1 MAEDLVPFNGADEQV
16 VARWLDEAGEVVV
29 QVYYA
34 HSGGGPHNYLV
45 RSIADFRQC
54 VAEGRARRPLPG
66 WRDIICFDVF
76 GGPMFFLRG
85 RADQELLKRARR
97 AIPDGR
103 WFWVIDPAVTW
114 PREIADYVCGN
125 RHFELSSLLDE
136 QAGKEVA
143 IGCHPDDEIGNA
155 VAKTDSPTA
164 LRNRRY
170 DVRLN
175 A

>member
-85 RADQELLKRARR
+85 RADQELESHFLNRSRAFSPR
-97 AIPDGR
+97 ACRSGTSQTREARNPR
-103 WFWVIDPAVTW
+103 WPLVLGH
-114 PREIADYVCGN
+114 R
-125 RHFELSSLLDE
+125 S
-136 QAGKEVA
+136 
-143 IGCHPDDEIGNA
+143 
-155 VAKTDSPTA
+155 
-164 LRNRRY
+164 RRY
-170 DVRLN
+170 VAPGDS
-175 A
+175 